1 MSWAFKTGSVFGDKV
16 HFIGFRVKCGLCK
29 QSNRNFA
36 GRFAVK
42 LTWEIGGASA
52 NNGGSGGGRQ
62 APLLVEGP

>member
-42 LTWEIGGASA
+42 LTWRLAVP
-52 NNGGSGGGRQ
+52 
-62 APLLVEGP
+62 APITAVVAVDGKLLSW